1 MEKRMRVMEN
11 KFLEYD
17 KWIMF
22 YKDIKIKMN
31 NLSNDY

>member
-1 MEKRMRVMEN
+1 MEKRMKVMEN

-22 YKDIKIKMN
+22 YKDIKIKMI